1 MSHPRVV
8 IEGSHE
14 RTDWRIVRREFT
26 NEQTGETLI
35 EDVTEVS
42 DGKDAMGHT
51 RWKTLTRS
59 RDGAMGDW
67 IRIAEGLKA
76 ALIAAKEL

>member
-1 MSHPRVV
+1 MSEYPRVLV
-8 IEGSHE
+8 SGD
-14 RTDWRIVRREFT
+14 DWRIVRREFV
-26 NEQTGETLI
+26 NQQTGETSL
-35 EDVTEVS
+35 EDVTEVAE
-42 DGKDAMGHT
+42 GKDAMGQR

-76 ALIAAKEL
+76 ALVAAKEW